1 MNRDRTDDPALTLML
16 AVDVLTAEH
25 TVVVE
30 APGGG
35 RVLGTRNEHALLMK
49 LRAAKAGNVG
59 KGGGAGSPGRERSP
73 LNVGAADLY
82 DRLAGV
88 IAELFK
94 AAAPKAQ
101 VLALPENNLRQW
113 MLYYLNQ
120 WRAGEMSHGS
130 MRRRIGE
137 VQSWVQQIRDLLDP
151 PFRYPINRP
160 CPNCGEQWAEVFHPD
175 NPTEV
180 ERELVLNCVERE
192 NPEESYIMC
201 SACSAVW
208 AGVYEARMLSIAL
221 DAGDNLAKEK

>member
-1 MNRDRTDDPALTLML
+1 ML

-30 APGGG
+30 EPGGG
-35 RVLGTRNEHALLMK
+35 RVLGTRNEHALLLK

-59 KGGGAGSPGRERSP
+59 KSGGAGAASREKSP

-88 IAELFK
+88 IAGLHK
-94 AAAPKAQ
+94 ADSY
-101 VLALPENNLRQW
+101 ALPETNLRQW
-113 MLYYLNQ
+113 MIGYLNQ
-120 WRAGEMSHGS
+120 WRAGNLSHGS

-160 CPNCGEQWAEVFHPD
+160 CPNCGEQWAEVYRPD
-175 NPTEV
+175 NPSEV

-192 NPEESYIMC
+192 DPEDSYIMC